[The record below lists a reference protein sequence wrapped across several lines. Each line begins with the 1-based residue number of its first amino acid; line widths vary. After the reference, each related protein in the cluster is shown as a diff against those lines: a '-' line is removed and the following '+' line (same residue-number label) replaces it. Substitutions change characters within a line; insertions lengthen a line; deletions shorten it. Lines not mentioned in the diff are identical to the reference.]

1 MKFDGGF
8 LALDLW
14 VFFFFFFF
22 IWVLFFNKIVIFLI
36 HFFILAEVI
45 CTPSQEIVDGYI
57 VLLNIMGWVVGF
69 SI

>member
-8 LALDLW
+8 LAMDLW
-14 VFFFFFFF
+14 GFLFFYKSGSC
-22 IWVLFFNKIVIFLI
+22 FFNKIVIFFI

-45 CTPSQEIVDGYI
+45 CTPSQEIVDRYI